1 MNWEK
6 IRKKFWEA
14 KTRKKT
20 WVCEGYFFV
29 GWRREIEPPYGRE
42 IISRFAGN
50 ISKYYFLKNLFPAKP
65 HYFSAE
71 PTGALFVGCAKK

>member
-1 MNWEK
+1 M
-6 IRKKFWEA
+6 
-14 KTRKKT
+14 
-20 WVCEGYFFV
+20 
-29 GWRREIEPPYGRE
+29 PPYGRE

-50 ISKYYFLKNLFPAKP
+50 ISKYYFLIILFPAKP